1 MAGIYIH
8 IPFCGQLCYYC
19 DFHFTTSLLGRE
31 AMVDAIVKEIEGRGD
46 YLASLDVETLYFGG
60 GTPTILSLEKLG
72 RIVDSVGRRCDLSV
86 LREFTVEANP
96 EDLTPD
102 YLQGLKAL
110 GVNRLSIGV
119 QSFVDEHLR
128 FMNRRHDAARAIECV
143 KQAQEAGF
151 DNITIDLIYG
161 IPDMSIGQW
170 RSNLSIALGLGV
182 QHFSAY
188 HLTIEPKTVLGI
200 RQKRGLFAA
209 VEEGV
214 SVEEYEVLEA
224 MAAEAGFEHYEVSN
238 FAKKGFR
245 AVHNSNYWK
254 GEVYVGFGP
263 SAHSFDG
270 VKRRWNVSNN
280 TKYVAEGIS
289 EEETLTEAD
298 RYNELVMTLLRTSEG
313 VRVADLKS
321 PYREHFLRES
331 SRYIAA
337 GLLAEQEGRVFIE
350 TTNFLV
356 SDAIIEGL
364 FTIKEL

>member
-31 AMVDAIVKEIEGRGD
+31 AMVNTISQEIEGRGD
-46 YLASLDVETLYFGG
+46 YLASLDIETLYIGG
-60 GTPTILSLEKLG
+60 GTPTILTIEELK
-72 RIVDSVGRRCDLSV
+72 RIVDSVGHWCDLSV

-96 EDLTPD
+96 EDLTLD
-102 YLQGLKAL
+102 YLKGLKVL

-119 QSFVDEHLR
+119 QSFVDEHLT
-128 FMNRRHDAARAIECV
+128 FMNRRHSASRAIECV
-143 KQAQEAGF
+143 KQAQEVGF

-161 IPDMSIGQW
+161 IPDMTISQW
-170 RSNLSIALGLGV
+170 RSNLSVALGLGI
-182 QHFSAY
+182 QHLSAY
-188 HLTIEPKTVLGI
+188 HLTIEPKTVLGV

-209 VEEGV
+209 VEEEV

-224 MAAEAGFEHYEVSN
+224 MTAAAGFEHYEVSN
-238 FAKKGFR
+238 FAQKGFR

-254 GEVYVGFGP
+254 GVEYVGFGP

-270 VKRRWNVSNN
+270 IKRRWNIANN
-280 TKYVAEGIS
+280 TKYVTEGS
-289 EEETLTEAD
+289 FEEETLTEAD
-298 RYNELVMTLLRTSEG
+298 RYNELVMTLLRTSVG
-313 VRVADLKS
+313 VCAEKLKS
-321 PYREHFLRES
+321 PYKEHFLRES
-331 SRYIAA
+331 RRYIAA
-337 GLLAEQEGRVFIE
+337 GLLTEQEGRVFIE
-350 TTNFLV
+350 TKNFLV